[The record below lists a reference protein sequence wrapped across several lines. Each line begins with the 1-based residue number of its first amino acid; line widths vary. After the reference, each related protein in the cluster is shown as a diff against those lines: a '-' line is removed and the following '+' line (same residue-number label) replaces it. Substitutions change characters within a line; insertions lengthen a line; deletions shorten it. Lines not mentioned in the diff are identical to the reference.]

1 MKKLAALI
9 LCAALALAALAGYA
23 PVARAEG
30 SKPTFY
36 IASGDGYISTTPHVK
51 QYEYWNGGNLKIVS
65 TEMPKE
71 SADIKSQKVK
81 INSVNMVVDSDVTKF
96 PFEIT
101 QVNYLQTEGAGGTS
115 FVYSIPRMRVRG
127 DAPVNFYDIT
137 FEVNYTVET
146 TKIVSVNSQDKS
158 ESSEEESKDKTGDD
172 KANQTLTKE
181 ETTSVTDS
189 AEVTFRVL
197 VTGSSST
204 SSSDNSV
211 PKVIITGNTTNPTS
225 VVAGEPFVLGITL
238 KNTSSSET
246 ITNLVA
252 SMDAGGTFKP
262 VSGSSSLYIASLA
275 PGESKSVSLR
285 LTSKADTS
293 PDSYTASFAITYDAA
308 NSKDG
313 SASSNETIAI
323 PVTQVPKVSATK
335 LQLQPA
341 DIYVNQDLNVMSTIN
356 NTGKSK
362 IYNLTV
368 TISDSAGL
376 FDESETYLGNIEAGS
391 TGNVDV
397 YVAPTATGS
406 TTLRMTGEYEDEN
419 GTKYTVEQTSD
430 IEVMEQQSYEP
441 IIDDMTDDTE
451 QSGGKW
457 WLWLILVLA
466 VAGLAAAIV
475 LRARAKKKAAERDR
489 QAVEELNRKFIDED
503 RNAENK

>member
-9 LCAALALAALAGYA
+9 LCAALVLTALAGFS
-23 PVARAEG
+23 PVARATVDPGTDTG
-30 SKPTFY
+30 SQTEQDDPEKDKEDSYSGDAIFY
-36 IASGDGYISTTPHVK
+36 IGEKSGYLQGVPQIK
-51 QYEYWNGGNLKIVS
+51 QGATWKGGNLLIKYTGDVVS
-65 TEMPKE
+65 VDAVEMV
-71 SADIKSQKVK
+71 A
-81 INSVNMVVDSDVTKF
+81 NSTLSEHAF
-96 PFEIT
+96 PFQKSKASYVQIIT
-101 QVNYLQTEGAGGTS
+101 ADTAVTDG
-115 FVYSIPRMRVRG
+115 FVYKIDAMRVRE
-127 DAPVNFYDIT
+127 DAEQQYYDISFNIT
-137 FEVNYTVET
+137 YTSSKGSGQTASVKYTV
-146 TKIVSVNSQDKS
+146 IVLEN
-158 ESSEEESKDKTGDD
+158 
-172 KANQTLTKE
+172 
-181 ETTSVTDS
+181 
-189 AEVTFRVL
+189 
-197 VTGSSST
+197 SSST

-335 LQLQPA
+335 LQLQPT

-406 TTLRMTGEYEDEN
+406 TTLRMVGEYEDEN
-419 GTKYTVEQTSD
+419 GTKYTVEQASD